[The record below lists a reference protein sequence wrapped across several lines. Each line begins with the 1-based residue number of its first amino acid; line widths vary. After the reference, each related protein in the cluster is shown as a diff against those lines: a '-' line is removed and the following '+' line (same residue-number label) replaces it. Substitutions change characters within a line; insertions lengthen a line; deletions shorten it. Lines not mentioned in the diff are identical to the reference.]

1 MRFHNALLGIQRIR
15 KSMILSIWGAVAG
28 AAILPAAAVGSLA
41 TLPVLLLSLAFL
53 GLSLAALIL
62 ELMGVSRA
70 ARDQERFDD
79 AQVLI
84 IVCIVL
90 AFIQFL
96 IPQESIFYALL
107 ELVGSLLSLRVSLLI
122 IRGIMELAELWGW
135 GSLMDQGRRLRA
147 IVLLSVLGSALLSL
161 LNNVTRFSAK
171 SPTLAILI
179 AVALLALSIVE
190 LVLMLRYLADAIT
203 MLSSPEPNPRP
214 QAGAPGSG
222 F

>member
-1 MRFHNALLGIQRIR
+1 MRFQNALLGIQRIR
-15 KSMILSIWGAVAG
+15 KSMILSIWGAVAA
-28 AAILPAAAVGSLA
+28 AAILPVAMVGSLA
-41 TLPVLLLSLAFL
+41 TLPVQLLSLAVL
-53 GLSLAALIL
+53 GLSLASLIL

-70 ARDQERFDD
+70 ARDQERFED

-84 IVCIVL
+84 IVGLVL

-107 ELVGSLLSLRVSLLI
+107 DLVGSLLSLRVSLLI
-122 IRGIMELAELWGW
+122 IQGIMELAELWGW

-147 IVLLSVLGSALLSL
+147 IVLLTVLGSALLSL
-161 LNNVTRFSAK
+161 LNNVSHFSAK
-171 SPTLAILI
+171 SPTLTILI

-203 MLSSPEPNPRP
+203 MLSSPKPNPRP
-214 QAGAPGSG
+214 QAGAPGSS